1 MDNVTASTIVITGA
15 SDGIGAAAS
24 RILRAALP
32 DARLVLVGRNPVK
45 TAAIA
50 AETDATHHVADYSRL
65 DEVRSLAAE
74 LRQLGRIDVLA
85 NNAGSMFDGPI
96 RTADGFELTWQV
108 NQLAPYLLTNLLLPT
123 LLESRASVV
132 ATSSMAS
139 AFLARFNPDD
149 PETQRDFS
157 PARAYGNSKLGN
169 VLFTRELHARYHH
182 RGLNT
187 VAFHPGVIATNF
199 GTETSGVIH
208 YGYQTAIAR
217 MFRPAPDGG
226 MNLAY
231 FIAGTPE
238 IHWQS
243 GRYYNDRR
251 RPGIQKRAGRDPELA
266 TRVFEDTAHSL
277 GVTWE

>member
-1 MDNVTASTIVITGA
+1 MTAPTIVITGA
-15 SDGIGAAAS
+15 SDGIGAAAA
-24 RILRAALP
+24 RLLRAALP
-32 DARLVLVGRNPVK
+32 DSRLVLVGRNPGK

-50 AETDATHHVADYSRL
+50 AETGAEHHVADYARL
-65 DEVRSLAAE
+65 DEVRDLAAT
-74 LRQLGRIDVLA
+74 LRGLERIDVLA

-123 LLESRASVV
+123 LLSSRASVV
-132 ATSSMAS
+132 ATSSVAS
-139 AFLARFNPDD
+139 AFLSRFDPTD
-149 PETQRDFS
+149 PETQRNFS

-169 VLFTRELHARYHH
+169 VLFTRELHTRYHA

-199 GTETSGVIH
+199 GAETSGVIH

-226 MNLAY
+226 RNLAY
-231 FIAGTPE
+231 FVAGVPG
-238 IHWQS
+238 IHWES
-243 GRYYNDRR
+243 GSYYNDRR

-266 TRVFEDTAHSL
+266 ARVFEDTADAL
-277 GVTWE
+277 GVSWE